1 MSKKQNFFTTLLKPL
16 VSHAMLTV
24 SLTVAAI
31 AVIGIAT
38 WWLADKNKDNSIS
51 IGTNQQIDIT
61 PTQIQSIKNIGQ
73 WSFLT
78 INDEEMIDTVRTGF
92 FSDDQLV
99 RIYYGTL
106 QLGIDM
112 NDTSDEWITRSNDS
126 IIILLPEVRLLDKN
140 FIDEARTRS
149 FMESDKWTSADRHAL
164 YRRAQAAMI
173 RRCVTTANLRSAEQQ
188 AATQFDELMRAM
200 GFNNVIIR
208 FEKPH

>member
-1 MSKKQNFFTTLLKPL
+1 MSKKQNFLTTLLKPL

-126 IIILLPEVRLLDKN
+126 IVILLPEVRLLDKN

-149 FMESDKWTSADRHAL
+149 FMESGKWTSADRHAL
-164 YRRAQAAMI
+164 HRRAQAAMI
-173 RRCVTTANLRSAEQQ
+173 RRCVTPANLRSAEQQ
-188 AATQFDELMRAM
+188 AATQFDELMRSM

>member
-1 MSKKQNFFTTLLKPL
+1 MSKKQNFLTTLLKPL

-31 AVIGIAT
+31 ATIAIAV
-38 WWLADKNKDNSIS
+38 WWLADQNKDNSIS

-73 WSFLT
+73 WAFLT
-78 INDEEMIDTVRTGF
+78 INDEELIDTIRTGF

-126 IIILLPEVRLLDKN
+126 IVILLPEVRLLDKN

-149 FMESDKWTSADRHAL
+149 FMESGKWTSADRHAL
-164 YRRAQAAMI
+164 YRRAQEAMI
-173 RRCVTTANLRSAEQQ
+173 RRCVTPANLRSAEQQ

>member
-1 MSKKQNFFTTLLKPL
+1 MSKKQNFLTTLLKPL

-24 SLTVAAI
+24 SLTVAVI

-126 IIILLPEVRLLDKN
+126 IVILLPEVRLLDKN

-149 FMESDKWTSADRHAL
+149 FMESGKWTSADRHAL

>member
-1 MSKKQNFFTTLLKPL
+1 MSKKQNFLTTLLKPL

-126 IIILLPEVRLLDKN
+126 IVILLPEVRLLDKN

-149 FMESDKWTSADRHAL
+149 FMESGKWTSADRHAL
-164 YRRAQAAMI
+164 YRRAQAVMI
-173 RRCVTTANLRSAEQQ
+173 RRCVTPANLRSAEQQ

>member
-24 SLTVAAI
+24 SLTVAVI

-126 IIILLPEVRLLDKN
+126 IVILLPEVRLLDKD

-149 FMESDKWTSADRHAL
+149 FMESGKWTSADRHAL

-173 RRCVTTANLRSAEQQ
+173 RRCVTPANLRSAEQQ

>member
-1 MSKKQNFFTTLLKPL
+1 MSKKQNFLTTLLKPL

-126 IIILLPEVRLLDKN
+126 IVILLPEVRLLDNN

-149 FMESDKWTSADRHAL
+149 FMESGEWTSADRHAL
-164 YRRAQAAMI
+164 YRRAQTAMI
-173 RRCVTTANLRSAEQQ
+173 HRCVTPANLRSAEQQ
-188 AATQFDELMRAM
+188 AATQFDELMRSM

>member
-1 MSKKQNFFTTLLKPL
+1 MSKKQNFLTTLLKPL

-51 IGTNQQIDIT
+51 IGTSQQIDIT

-126 IIILLPEVRLLDKN
+126 IVILLPEVRLLDKN

-149 FMESDKWTSADRHAL
+149 FMESGKWTSADRHAL

-173 RRCVTTANLRSAEQQ
+173 RRCVTPANLRSAEQQ

>member
-31 AVIGIAT
+31 TVIGIAT

-73 WSFLT
+73 WAFLT

-99 RIYYGTL
+99 RIYYGTI

-126 IIILLPEVRLLDKN
+126 IVILLPEVRLLDKN

-149 FMESDKWTSADRHAL
+149 FMESGKWTSADRHAL

-173 RRCVTTANLRSAEQQ
+173 RRCVTPANLRSAEQQ

>member
-1 MSKKQNFFTTLLKPL
+1 MSKKQNFLTTLLKPL

-24 SLTVAAI
+24 SLTAAAI

-73 WSFLT
+73 WAFLT

-126 IIILLPEVRLLDKN
+126 IVILLPEVRLLDKN

-149 FMESDKWTSADRHAL
+149 FMESGKWTSADRHAL
-164 YRRAQAAMI
+164 YHRAQAAMI
-173 RRCVTTANLRSAEQQ
+173 RRCVTPANLRSAEQQ
-188 AATQFDELMRAM
+188 AATQFDELMRSM

>member
-1 MSKKQNFFTTLLKPL
+1 MSKKQNFLTTLLKPL

-24 SLTVAAI
+24 SLTAAAI

-73 WSFLT
+73 WAFLT

-126 IIILLPEVRLLDKN
+126 IVILLPEVRLLDKN

-149 FMESDKWTSADRHAL
+149 FMESGKWTSADRHAL

-173 RRCVTTANLRSAEQQ
+173 RRCVTPANLRSAEQQ

>member
-1 MSKKQNFFTTLLKPL
+1 MSKKQNYLTTLLKPL

-31 AVIGIAT
+31 AAIGIAT

-149 FMESDKWTSADRHAL
+149 FMESGKWTSADRHAL
-164 YRRAQAAMI
+164 YRRAQTAMI
-173 RRCVTTANLRSAEQQ
+173 RRCVTPANLRSAEQQ
-188 AATQFDELMRAM
+188 AATQFDELMRSM

>member
-1 MSKKQNFFTTLLKPL
+1 MSKKQNFLTTLLKPL

-24 SLTVAAI
+24 SLTAAAI

-73 WSFLT
+73 WAFLT

-92 FSDDQLV
+92 FSDDRLV

-126 IIILLPEVRLLDKN
+126 IVILLPEVRLLDKN

-149 FMESDKWTSADRHAL
+149 FMESGKWTSADRHAL

-173 RRCVTTANLRSAEQQ
+173 RRCVTPANLRSAEQQ
-188 AATQFDELMRAM
+188 AATQFDELMRSM

>member
-24 SLTVAAI
+24 SLTVAVI

-126 IIILLPEVRLLDKN
+126 IVILLPEVRLLDKN

-149 FMESDKWTSADRHAL
+149 FMESGKWTSADRHAL

-173 RRCVTTANLRSAEQQ
+173 RRCVTPTNLRSAEQQ

>member
-1 MSKKQNFFTTLLKPL
+1 MSKKQNFLTTLLKPL

-24 SLTVAAI
+24 SLTAAAI

-73 WSFLT
+73 WAFLT

-126 IIILLPEVRLLDKN
+126 IVILLPEVRLLDKN

-149 FMESDKWTSADRHAL
+149 FMESGKWTSADRHAL

-173 RRCVTTANLRSAEQQ
+173 RRCVTPTNLRSAEQQ